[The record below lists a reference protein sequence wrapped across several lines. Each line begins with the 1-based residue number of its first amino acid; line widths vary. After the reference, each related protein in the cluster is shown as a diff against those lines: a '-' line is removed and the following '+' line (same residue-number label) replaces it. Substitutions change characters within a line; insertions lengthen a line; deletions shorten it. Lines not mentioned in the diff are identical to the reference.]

1 VKARIA
7 LMAGAPEVPYY
18 RRNPS
23 PRLAMMLPHQTGLE
37 GGPARGL
44 CRRSALK
51 ETRPVDLYLIR
62 HADALALGERGIT
75 DDADRPLSEKG
86 EAQSQAAAQA
96 LHKCGVTLDR
106 LFTSPLLRARQ
117 TADLFLKTLPH
128 SNLAVESCEALAPGS
143 KPRKLSRFLLKQEA
157 AHVGLVGH
165 MPHLAEVAA
174 WLIGSK
180 KAQIDIAKSG
190 IACLTCGEAPGKG
203 MAVLRWL
210 VTPDWYS

>member
-1 VKARIA
+1 
-7 LMAGAPEVPYY
+7 MAGAPEVPYY

-86 EAQSQAAAQA
+86 EAQSKTVAKA
-96 LHKCGVTLDR
+96 LHRCGVKLDH
-106 LFTSPLLRARQ
+106 LFASPLVRAQQ
-117 TADLFLKTLPH
+117 TADL
-128 SNLAVESCEALAPGS
+128 
-143 KPRKLSRFLLKQEA
+143 
-157 AHVGLVGH
+157 
-165 MPHLAEVAA
+165 M
-174 WLIGSK
+174 I
-180 KAQIDIAKSG
+180 KA
-190 IACLTCGEAPGKG
+190 
-203 MAVLRWL
+203 
-210 VTPDWYS
+210 